1 LIKKILE
8 FIKMSN
14 SGKSTFVVVLAL
26 LVGFSGVGLGTYS
39 VFFQEPLAGPPGVDG
54 IDGVDGVDG
63 TDGVNGT
70 DGEDGAGA
78 GEPVYYCSSEAEINV
93 ALTAIGSGSG
103 TITITQNIALTASIT
118 LNGNGGYIIQGVAPS
133 ITIDCNGDRSAIRI
147 ETTQSCIIRDLTIDA
162 TDVTS
167 HVTNIIFVSD
177 TYTYIENLRI
187 FGDGDR
193 EGRGMYIDCANVWV
207 TNCFV
212 TEVLYGI
219 YGLIGGAY
227 YAHISDN
234 TVTFCDDGSIG
245 HGIYL
250 GGDYSTCDN
259 NYIVSCQT
267 GIYSYGVQDAISNN
281 VLYDNLNYGIQVW
294 SQGSTFSGNSIRGTN
309 PGSASNIY
317 GIFLGSNAD
326 YNVISGNLISDY
338 LNSGAGTG
346 IGVRI
351 DNSNCDEN
359 TIVGNTILNCDTAIS
374 DLSATTYIAD
384 NNI

>member
-1 LIKKILE
+1 
-8 FIKMSN
+8 MSN

-26 LVGFSGVGLGTYS
+26 LVGFSGVGLGAYS
-39 VFFQEPLAGPPGVDG
+39 VFFQEPIAGPPGVDGTDGVDG
-54 IDGVDGVDG
+54 IDGVDGTDG

-103 TITITQNIALTASIT
+103 SITITQNIILTASII

-167 HVTNIIFVSD
+167 HTTNIIFVSD
-177 TYTYIENLRI
+177 TYTYIENVRI

-193 EGRGMYIDCANVWV
+193 EGRGIYIDCANVWV

-227 YAHISDN
+227 YSHISDN

-259 NYIVSCQT
+259 NFIAYCQT
-267 GIYSYGVQDAISNN
+267 GIYSYGIQCAVSNN
-281 VLYDNLNYGIQVW
+281 VLYDNALYGIWVY
-294 SQGSTFSGNSIRGTN
+294 SAGATFSGNTIRGNN
-309 PGSASNIY
+309 PISASNFY
-317 GIFLGSNAD
+317 GIFLDSGAD

-338 LNSGAGTG
+338 VNSGAGTG
-346 IGVRI
+346 MGVRI
-351 DNSNCDEN
+351 NTASCDET

-374 DLSATTYIAD
+374 DSGTNTFAIN